1 MSRRVVIIGAGI
13 TGLTAAYAIKTQRP
27 EFDVTVL
34 EASPRVGGNI
44 HSSPFAG
51 LPAVDEGPDA
61 FLVRIPYALQ
71 LVRELGFTESDLT
84 APATGSAYVWH
95 KKLHSIPSGLMLGVP
110 GEIMPIAKSGLIS
123 PLGKIRAGLEP
134 FMPKT
139 DAGDSIGKLIRRRFG
154 NDVHNYLVDP
164 LIGSIYASD
173 TDNISIDS
181 VPQLAA
187 LANGNRSLL
196 LAVRKQKKAA
206 AATTAG
212 AIFAAPRQGIGAVI
226 DALLARNSELGVK
239 TLTNTAVKMIEPG
252 YQVHCPGHTY
262 EADSIIVASPAAA
275 SAPMLAAVAPRV
287 SVSLGDWDH
296 IGVTIATL
304 RVPGSEFPRDLTGS
318 GYLVPKRD
326 QHKVTAVSF
335 ASNKWAHWQ
344 PDDGSRILRV
354 SLGQDGNPADGL
366 DDDQV
371 MSAVLADLQRHLGV
385 SFSPIESRISRWNN
399 AFPQYRPGHFARVEK
414 IEHELESV
422 APGVFIAGASHRG
435 IGIPAC
441 VQQARA
447 VAGKVV
453 AFSGR

>member
-1 MSRRVVIIGAGI
+1 
-13 TGLTAAYAIKTQRP
+13 
-27 EFDVTVL
+27 
-34 EASPRVGGNI
+34 
-44 HSSPFAG
+44 
-51 LPAVDEGPDA
+51 
-61 FLVRIPYALQ
+61 
-71 LVRELGFTESDLT
+71 
-84 APATGSAYVWH
+84 
-95 KKLHSIPSGLMLGVP
+95 
-110 GEIMPIAKSGLIS
+110 
-123 PLGKIRAGLEP
+123 
-134 FMPKT
+134 
-139 DAGDSIGKLIRRRFG
+139 
-154 NDVHNYLVDP
+154 
-164 LIGSIYASD
+164 
-173 TDNISIDS
+173 
-181 VPQLAA
+181 
-187 LANGNRSLL
+187 
-196 LAVRKQKKAA
+196 
-206 AATTAG
+206 
-212 AIFAAPRQGIGAVI
+212 
-226 DALLARNSELGVK
+226 
-239 TLTNTAVKMIEPG
+239 MIEPG
-252 YQVHCPGHTY
+252 YQVHCSGHTY
-262 EADSIIVASPAAA
+262 EADSIIVASPAAV

-447 VAGKVV
+447 VADKVV

>member
-13 TGLTAAYAIKTQRP
+13 TGLTAAYAIKSQRP

-134 FMPKT
+134 FLPKT

-206 AATTAG
+206 AAATAG

-226 DALLARNSELGVK
+226 DALLARNSE
-239 TLTNTAVKMIEPG
+239 
-252 YQVHCPGHTY
+252 
-262 EADSIIVASPAAA
+262 
-275 SAPMLAAVAPRV
+275 
-287 SVSLGDWDH
+287 
-296 IGVTIATL
+296 
-304 RVPGSEFPRDLTGS
+304 
-318 GYLVPKRD
+318 
-326 QHKVTAVSF
+326 
-335 ASNKWAHWQ
+335 
-344 PDDGSRILRV
+344 
-354 SLGQDGNPADGL
+354 
-366 DDDQV
+366 
-371 MSAVLADLQRHLGV
+371 
-385 SFSPIESRISRWNN
+385 
-399 AFPQYRPGHFARVEK
+399 
-414 IEHELESV
+414 
-422 APGVFIAGASHRG
+422 
-435 IGIPAC
+435 
-441 VQQARA
+441 
-447 VAGKVV
+447 
-453 AFSGR
+453 